1 MNENNQIPPQ
11 PPQEI
16 PPQPKQEIPPQ
27 MYYSIDP
34 SRKESNAAVW
44 ALVLG
49 ILSWVTCGIFTA
61 IPAWIIGQNELSA
74 IKRGESSPAGKTT
87 AQIGMWLGISNIILS
102 ILAILFTLL
111 ILILGFGLG
120 IGILTAI
127 FENGCTY

>member
-1 MNENNQIPPQ
+1 MENNNQIPPQ
-11 PPQEI
+11 QPPPSQEV
-16 PPQPKQEIPPQ
+16 PQQN
-27 MYYSIDP
+27 YYSIDP

-87 AQIGMWLGISNIILS
+87 AQVGMWLGISNIILT
-102 ILAILFTLL
+102 ILAIIFTFLV
-111 ILILGFGLG
+111 LILGLGLG
-120 IGILTAI
+120 LGILTAI

>member
-1 MNENNQIPPQ
+1 MDNNNQIPEQ
-11 PPQEI
+11 PAPEI
-16 PPQPKQEIPPQ
+16 PPQNYQYPNSQN
-27 MYYSIDP
+27 
-34 SRKESNAAVW
+34 RESNAAVW

-87 AQIGMWLGISNIILS
+87 AQIGMWLGISNIMLTILV
-102 ILAILFTLL
+102 IIFTFLV
-111 ILILGFGLG
+111 LILGLGLG
-120 IGILTAI
+120 LGILTAI

>member
-11 PPQEI
+11 PKKEV
-16 PPQPKQEIPPQ
+16 PPQT
-27 MYYSIDP
+27 YYHIDT
-34 SRKESNAAVW
+34 SRKESNASVW

-61 IPAWIIGQNELSA
+61 IPAWIIGQNELAA
-74 IKRGESSPAGKTT
+74 IKRGESSAEGKTM

-102 ILAILFTLL
+102 ILAILFTL
-111 ILILGFGLG
+111 IVLILGFGLG
-120 IGILTAI
+120 LGILTAI